1 MGLLQQIAGVFAR
14 DKGLCAPPFPQSMV
28 IEPTNAC
35 NLRCRMCSVWGEG
48 VQRDREVGFIA
59 KEVWG
64 RAIDELGSWPRSID
78 LQVYGAG
85 EPLLHPQFFD
95 IVAYAKRK
103 PNISVGFLCNATLFD
118 RDRAKATVELGV
130 DSLAFSVDGAQQD
143 VFEYYRKG
151 AVLDQVEENIRF
163 LLAIRDGGNPS
174 VSLRMVH
181 HEEADVEQFVERWA
195 GHVESIVVSRKRP
208 VRREMSLP
216 VKLCRPCPSIYGQM
230 IMGWDGTTVLCCE
243 DNWGDAVIGRF
254 PDESLYEIWNG
265 RTMQHARRLH
275 ETGRYQEIGL
285 CSTCDAGVFHLFD
298 ERTVERA
305 GKKTLVRLELP
316 DLNPDL
322 AYR

>member
-1 MGLLQQIAGVFAR
+1 MGLLQQMTRAFGR
-14 DKGLCAPPFPQSMV
+14 DTGLTAPQFPQSVV

-59 KEVWG
+59 KEVWSG
-64 RAIDELGSWPRSID
+64 AIDELGSWPAHID

-85 EPLLHPQFFD
+85 EPLLHPEFFD
-95 IVAYAKRK
+95 IVGYATRK
-103 PNISVGFLCNATLFD
+103 ANISVGFLCNATLFD
-118 RDRAKATVELGV
+118 RDRAKAAVELGV
-130 DSLAFSVDGAQQD
+130 DALAFSVDGAQKD

-151 AVLDQVEENIRF
+151 ASLERVEENIRF
-163 LLAIRDGGNPS
+163 LLAIRTGGKPS
-174 VSLRMVH
+174 VSLRMVN
-181 HEEADVEQFVERWA
+181 HEETDVQLFIEKWS

-216 VKLCRPCPSIYGQM
+216 VKLRRPCPSIYQQM

-243 DNWGDAVIGRF
+243 DNWGDAIIGRF
-254 PDESLYEIWNG
+254 PDQSLYEIWNG
-265 RTMQHARRLH
+265 QTLQRARRLH
-275 ETGRYQEIGL
+275 EAGRYREIGL
-285 CSTCDAGVFHLFD
+285 CSTCDAGVFHRFD

-305 GKKTLVRLELP
+305 GKRTLVRLELP

>member
-1 MGLLQQIAGVFAR
+1 MGLLQQIADLWVKDR
-14 DKGLCAPPFPQSMV
+14 DRCAPEYPESMI

-48 VQRDREVGFIA
+48 VQRHRAVGYISQ
-59 KEVWG
+59 EVWG
-64 RAIDELGSWPRSID
+64 RAIDELGSWPVPVG
-78 LQVYGAG
+78 LHVYGAG

-118 RDRAKATVELGV
+118 RDKARATVELGV
-130 DSLAFSVDGAQQD
+130 DYLSFSVDGAQQD

-163 LLAIRDGGNPS
+163 LLAIRDGGHPS

-208 VRREMSLP
+208 VRRETSVP
-216 VKLCRPCPSIYGQM
+216 VRLRRPCPSISQQL
-230 IMGWDGTTVLCCE
+230 IMGWDGTAVLCCE

-265 RTMQHARRLH
+265 KAMQRARRLH
-275 ETGRYQEIGL
+275 ETGRYEEIAL
-285 CSTCDAGVFHLFD
+285 CRTCDAGIFHLCH

-305 GKKTLVRLELP
+305 GKTTLVRYELP
-316 DLNPDL
+316 DINPDL
-322 AYR
+322 GWR